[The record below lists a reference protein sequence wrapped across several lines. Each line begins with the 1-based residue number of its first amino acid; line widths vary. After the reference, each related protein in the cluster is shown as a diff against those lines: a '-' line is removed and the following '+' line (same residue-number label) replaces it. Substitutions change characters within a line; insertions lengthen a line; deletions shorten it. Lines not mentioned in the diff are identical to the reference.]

1 MGYTESW
8 GYSVT
13 SQQYKVWAPS
23 GGILS
28 MLWNVPSK
36 TIKFFLNGT
45 PTAEVNSG
53 QLITTVIDGTYY
65 IGILDGDSAGSG
77 NQISSY
83 IKTNPAYW
91 TYDPE
96 VLDQL

>member
-1 MGYTESW
+1 
-8 GYSVT
+8 
-13 SQQYKVWAPS
+13 
-23 GGILS
+23 
-28 MLWNVPSK
+28 
-36 TIKFFLNGT
+36 
-45 PTAEVNSG
+45 
-53 QLITTVIDGTYY
+53 LITTVIDGTYY
-65 IGILDGDSAGSG
+65 IGLLDGDSAGSG